1 MFPETHE
8 FLSWADSV
16 PPYSQTAAEG
26 IPNEAYVHTIQNE
39 VRTYFTTYV
48 YLASHIACLHCS
60 KIWSNRFLITT
71 YIIILFTLSHC
82 MFTLRKTWPKLL
94 PTILLTSHCFNLVA
108 EYVHTLQGEV
118 KLYTYNFLNRM

>member
-39 VRTYFTTYV
+39 VRTYFTTCV
-48 YLASHIACLHCS
+48 YLACRVASSHYTKHGQNSDSLLFTFDSLLSLSHFVFTLDETWS
-60 KIWSNRFLITT
+60 KLLL
-71 YIIILFTLSHC
+71 IILLASHYV
-82 MFTLRKTWPKLL
+82 K
-94 PTILLTSHCFNLVA
+94 LVA
-108 EYVHTLQGEV
+108 EYVHTLQDEV
-118 KLYTYNFLNRM
+118 SAVLL

>member
-39 VRTYFTTYV
+39 VRT
-48 YLASHIACLHCS
+48 
-60 KIWSNRFLITT
+60 
-71 YIIILFTLSHC
+71 
-82 MFTLRKTWPKLL
+82 P
-94 PTILLTSHCFNLVA
+94 PTILLTLYFA
-108 EYVHTLQGEV
+108 ECQIEIRTPHAILLTLYLAKRHFTHRWLLLGEH
-118 KLYTYNFLNRM
+118 KLEEGRGWKNIPE

>member
-39 VRTYFTTYV
+39 VRIMLILS
-48 YLASHIACLHCS
+48 YL
-60 KIWSNRFLITT
+60 
-71 YIIILFTLSHC
+71 
-82 MFTLRKTWPKLL
+82 
-94 PTILLTSHCFNLVA
+94 
-108 EYVHTLQGEV
+108 G
-118 KLYTYNFLNRM
+118 

>member
-39 VRTYFTTYV
+39 VRNDF
-48 YLASHIACLHCS
+48 
-60 KIWSNRFLITT
+60 IT
-71 YIIILFTLSHC
+71 
-82 MFTLRKTWPKLL
+82 
-94 PTILLTSHCFNLVA
+94 
-108 EYVHTLQGEV
+108 
-118 KLYTYNFLNRM
+118 

>member
-39 VRTYFTTYV
+39 VWSYFTTYLSI
-48 YLASHIACLHCS
+48 YLASRSACSHHTKHGQNFHSLL
-60 KIWSNRFLITT
+60 LI
-71 YIIILFTLSHC
+71 
-82 MFTLRKTWPKLL
+82 
-94 PTILLTSHCFNLVA
+94 
-108 EYVHTLQGEV
+108 
-118 KLYTYNFLNRM
+118 

>member
-39 VRTYFTTYV
+39 VRT
-48 YLASHIACLHCS
+48 LH
-60 KIWSNRFLITT
+60 
-71 YIIILFTLSHC
+71 
-82 MFTLRKTWPKLL
+82 
-94 PTILLTSHCFNLVA
+94 TILLATILLLTQCSTNIGVQLIWGGGGGGKDGAVVSALAFHQCGPGSIPGPGVICGLSLLLVLVLA
-108 EYVHTLQGEV
+108 PRV
-118 KLYTYNFLNRM
+118 

>member
-39 VRTYFTTYV
+39 VCSYFTTYV
-48 YLASHIACLHCS
+48 
-60 KIWSNRFLITT
+60 
-71 YIIILFTLSHC
+71 LFI
-82 MFTLRKTWPKLL
+82 K
-94 PTILLTSHCFNLVA
+94 LVA
-108 EYVHTLQGEV
+108 LRVRTIQNMVKTL
-118 KLYTYNFLNRM
+118 TYYYSHK